1 MRDKKYIMIII
12 AILFILPIHCYA
24 LNLSKEF
31 SEYIGSEYYSNPTH
45 FLITSYDD
53 LGKVDGYIYVS
64 EHMGNIKYSND
75 NKIVYKKSI
84 EDIKPNNFNATV
96 VLNSDDANVKGKTDI
111 KIEIKNTR
119 GEVIYS
125 KLYGGTGTEDIITYF
140 NDYDANG
147 KVTGYILLLTSS
159 SDDLIKVTP
168 GTIALKFDLSGNIK
182 YEKNYE
188 SITYHDL
195 DGNSLE
201 EILHIE
207 EGIIYQYYYNW
218 YNDTL
223 IKERI
228 EETGTTIIDEVP
240 CEELDYISNSYD
252 DSGKEDGIIIV
263 SDGMVIKYD
272 YNLKK
277 VKELKYDDKYIGAAI
292 ESVEETGNHDG
303 IIFITVTEDHE
314 ECYIIKCN
322 YSFEEQWKT
331 ASTISNFNFFG
342 RYYISKNEKGQYDGY
357 VSLAYDNEK
366 RYFVISKYNLEL
378 EKVWE
383 DNIATASS
391 PVNRYGNIYSIIESY
406 DDTGKFNG
414 YIFTVGTANACRQQE
429 DSSEDFS
436 SCGPYISIIK
446 YTYKNYLI
454 EKETSDEGTISVDE
468 KAYPGDIV
476 KVKVTPKEGYVLK
489 RIVVKDESGKEIE
502 VTDDGTF
509 IMPEGKVTVTA
520 IYNKIAN
527 PETVSACYIVLGII
541 LLISI
546 GTLIVNKQKTVKNN

>member
-53 LGKVDGYIYVS
+53 YGKVDGYIYVS

-96 VLNSDDANVKGKTDI
+96 VLNTDDANVKGENDI
-111 KIEIKNTR
+111 KIEIKNAKGT
-119 GEVIYS
+119 VIYS

-147 KVTGYILLLTSS
+147 NVTGYILLLSS
-159 SDDLIKVTP
+159 SSEDLMKVSP
-168 GTIALKFDLSGNIK
+168 GTIMLKFDLSGNIK
-182 YEKNYE
+182 YEKNIENVTSYSSGE
-188 SITYHDL
+188 NRLKTIYHTEN
-195 DGNSLE
+195 GST
-201 EILHIE
+201 
-207 EGIIYQYYYNW
+207 YQYYYDW
-218 YNDTL
+218 YSHT
-223 IKERI
+223 IKKEKI
-228 EETGTTIIDEVP
+228 EGETQTIIDEVS
-240 CEELDYISNSYD
+240 CGELDYISNSYD
-252 DSGKEDGIIIV
+252 NSGKKDGIIIV
-263 SDGMVIKYD
+263 SGGTVIKYD

-277 VKELKYDDKYIGAAI
+277 IKELKYDDKYIMMVI
-292 ESVEETGNHDG
+292 ESVNETGVHDG
-303 IIFITVTEDHE
+303 INVVAITENTDQY
-314 ECYIIKCN
+314 YIIKCDYN
-322 YSFEEQWKT
+322 FNEQWEKT
-331 ASTISNFNFFG
+331 FLTSEFEFSY
-342 RYYISKNEKGQYDGY
+342 YYISKNEKGKYDGY
-357 VSLAYDNEK
+357 ISLVYSNEK
-366 RYFVISKYNLEL
+366 RCFIIKKYDLKL

-383 DNIATASS
+383 DNITTASS
-391 PVNRYGNIYSIIESY
+391 PVNQHGNIYSIIESY

-414 YIFTVGTANACRQQE
+414 YIFTVGTVNACRQRE
-429 DSSEDFS
+429 NLSDDFS

-454 EKETSDEGTISVDE
+454 EKETSDEGIISVDE

-489 RIVVKDESGKEIE
+489 RVVVIDESGKEIE

-520 IYNKIAN
+520 IYNKITN

-541 LLISI
+541 LLISV
-546 GTLIVNKQKTVKNN
+546 GTLIVNRQKAVKNN

>member
-12 AILFILPIHCYA
+12 AILFLLPIHCYA

-31 SEYIGSEYYSNPTH
+31 SEYIGPEYYSNPTH

-53 LGKVDGYIYVS
+53 FGKVDGYIYVS

-96 VLNSDDANVKGKTDI
+96 VLNTDDSNVKRENDI
-111 KIEIKNTR
+111 KIEIKNEK
-119 GEVIYS
+119 GEVICS
-125 KLYGGTGTEDIITYF
+125 KLYGGTGAEDIITYF

-147 KVTGYILLLTSS
+147 NVTGYILLLSS
-159 SDDLIKVTP
+159 SSEDLIKVSP
-168 GTIALKFDLSGNIK
+168 GTIMLKFDLSGNIK
-182 YEKNYE
+182 YEKNIENVTSYRQR
-188 SITYHDL
+188 D
-195 DGNSLE
+195 NSLKTIYYTE
-201 EILHIE
+201 N
-207 EGIIYQYYYNW
+207 GSTYQYYYDW
-218 YNDTL
+218 HSHT
-223 IKERI
+223 IRKEKT
-228 EETGTTIIDEVP
+228 EGETQTIIDEVS
-240 CEELDYISNSYD
+240 CGELDYISNSYD
-252 DSGKEDGIIIV
+252 KSGKEDGIIIV
-263 SDGMVIKYD
+263 SDGTVIKYD

-277 VKELKYDDKYIGAAI
+277 IKELKYDDKYIMTVI
-292 ESVEETGNHDG
+292 ESVNETGVHDG
-303 IIFITVTEDHE
+303 INVVAITENADHY
-314 ECYIIKCN
+314 YIIKCDYN
-322 YSFEEQWKT
+322 FNEQWKKT
-331 ASTISNFNFFG
+331 SSASEFEFLN
-342 RYYISKNEKGQYDGY
+342 YYLSKNEKGKYDGY
-357 VSLAYDNEK
+357 ISLAYSDKRCFIIK
-366 RYFVISKYNLEL
+366 RYDLKLK
-378 EKVWE
+378 KVWE
-383 DNIATASS
+383 DNITTASS
-391 PVNRYGNIYSIIESY
+391 PANRYGDIYSIIESY

-429 DSSEDFS
+429 DSSDDFS

-454 EKETSDEGTISVDE
+454 EKETSAEGTISVDE

-489 RIVVKDESGKEIE
+489 RIVVMDESGKEIE

-520 IYNKIAN
+520 IYNKITN

>member
-12 AILFILPIHCYA
+12 AILFLLPIHCYA

-53 LGKVDGYIYVS
+53 FGKVDGYIYVS

-96 VLNSDDANVKGKTDI
+96 VLNTDDTNVKRENDI
-111 KIEIKNTR
+111 KIEIKNEK
-119 GEVIYS
+119 GEVICS
-125 KLYGGTGTEDIITYF
+125 KLYGGTGAEDIITYF

-147 KVTGYILLLTSS
+147 NVTGYILLLSS
-159 SDDLIKVTP
+159 SSEDLIKVSP
-168 GTIALKFDLSGNIK
+168 GTIMLKFDLSGNIK
-182 YEKNYE
+182 YEKN
-188 SITYHDL
+188 
-195 DGNSLE
+195 
-201 EILHIE
+201 IE
-207 EGIIYQYYYNW
+207 NVTSYRQGDNMLKIIYYTENGSTYQYYYDW
-218 YNDTL
+218 YSHT
-223 IKERI
+223 IKKEKI
-228 EETGTTIIDEVP
+228 EGETQTIIDEVS
-240 CEELDYISNSYD
+240 CGYLDYISNSYD
-252 DSGKEDGIIIV
+252 KSGKEDGIIIV
-263 SDGMVIKYD
+263 SDGTVIKYD

-277 VKELKYDDKYIGAAI
+277 IKELKYDDKYIMTVI
-292 ESVEETGNHDG
+292 ESVNENGVHDG
-303 IIFITVTEDHE
+303 INVVAITENTDHY
-314 ECYIIKCN
+314 YIIKCDYN
-322 YSFEEQWKT
+322 FNEQWKKT
-331 ASTISNFNFFG
+331 SSASEFEFLN
-342 RYYISKNEKGQYDGY
+342 YYLSKNEKGKYDGY
-357 VSLAYDNEK
+357 ISLAYSDK
-366 RYFVISKYNLEL
+366 RCFIIKKYDLKL
-378 EKVWE
+378 QKVWE
-383 DNIATASS
+383 DNITTASS
-391 PVNRYGNIYSIIESY
+391 PTNKHGEIYSIIESY

-429 DSSEDFS
+429 DSSDDFS

-454 EKETSDEGTISVDE
+454 EKETSAEGTISVDE

-489 RIVVKDESGKEIE
+489 RIVVIDGSGKEIE
-502 VTDDGTF
+502 VTNDGTF

-520 IYNKIAN
+520 IYNKITN